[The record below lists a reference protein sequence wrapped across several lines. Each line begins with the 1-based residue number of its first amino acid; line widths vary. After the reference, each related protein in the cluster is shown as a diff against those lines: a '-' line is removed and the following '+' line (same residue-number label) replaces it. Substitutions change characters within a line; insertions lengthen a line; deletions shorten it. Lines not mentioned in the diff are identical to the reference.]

1 MMDFKTLESEDEDDR
16 HLKGA
21 AQLLTK
27 KSSTGEKWW
36 NETKNFK
43 KQ

>member
-1 MMDFKTLESEDEDDR
+1 MLDFKTLEGKDEDDG

-21 AQLLTK
+21 AQLLTN

>member
-21 AQLLTK
+21 TQLLTK
-27 KSSTGEKWW
+27 KSSTGEFGKI
-36 NETKNFK
+36 KAGSR
-43 KQ
+43 

>member
-1 MMDFKTLESEDEDDR
+1 MMDFKTLESKDEDDG

-36 NETKNFK
+36 NETKTFK